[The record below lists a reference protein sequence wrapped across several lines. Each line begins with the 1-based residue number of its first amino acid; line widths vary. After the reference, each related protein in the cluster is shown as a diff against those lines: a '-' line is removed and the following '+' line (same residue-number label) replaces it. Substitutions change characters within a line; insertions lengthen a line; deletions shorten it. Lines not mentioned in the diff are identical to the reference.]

1 MKTSMSFKPFTRKQ
15 TAPAPASLEAP
26 ADLETPRAPKPPA
39 FPKRRAPMPHMADG
53 APPMDDEQT
62 ETQPDD
68 EQAEGEPIAQPDEVG
83 FHDGTE
89 VCSAC
94 EHFDAQ
100 GGMCQRWNFPV
111 EGNPD
116 GAYCHA
122 FTPMSGG
129 GEGDNEE
136 MGEQPPSGP
145 DQTALPGM
153 AGGRA
158 GWR

>member
-1 MKTSMSFKPFTRKQ
+1 MKTSMSFKPFPHKQ
-15 TAPAPASLEAP
+15 TAPAPAGLEAP
-26 ADLETPRAPKPPA
+26 ADLEKPQTSARP
-39 FPKRRAPMPHMADG
+39 PMPRRGGFAPRMADG
-53 APPMDDEQT
+53 APPVDDEQT

-83 FHDGTE
+83 YHQGDE

-100 GGMCQRWNFPV
+100 SVMCQRWNFPV

-122 FTPMSGG
+122 FTPMSGR
-129 GEGDNEE
+129 EQGDNEE

-145 DQTALPGM
+145 DQTSLPGM